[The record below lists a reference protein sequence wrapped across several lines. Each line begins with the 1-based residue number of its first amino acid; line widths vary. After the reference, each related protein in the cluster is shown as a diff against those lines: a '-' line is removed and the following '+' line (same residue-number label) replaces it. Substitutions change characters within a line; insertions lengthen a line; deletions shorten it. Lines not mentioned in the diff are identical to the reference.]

1 MDGDSKYDEIK
12 GNEVLLEIEY
22 LPIIKAGE
30 SNDEALKEKNS
41 ESDTNP
47 EHKGLS
53 LLKKSTCFGCHAD
66 KAKHSGPSFY
76 EIAARYDNSPANIS
90 TLAGHI
96 SGGSMGVWG
105 SMEMPSHPELTEME
119 TKQIAEYILAQGAEE
134 NRWVQPGLEGVFR
147 IIKKPE
153 NSDKGL
159 YILTASYTSSSTLR
173 GQYIVMLDIE

>member
-1 MDGDSKYDEIK
+1 
-12 GNEVLLEIEY
+12 
-22 LPIIKAGE
+22 
-30 SNDEALKEKNS
+30 
-41 ESDTNP
+41 
-47 EHKGLS
+47 
-53 LLKKSTCFGCHAD
+53 
-66 KAKHSGPSFY
+66 
-76 EIAARYDNSPANIS
+76 
-90 TLAGHI
+90 
-96 SGGSMGVWG
+96 
-105 SMEMPSHPELTEME
+105 MEMPSHPELTEME